1 MAGIV
6 YWFTG
11 VSAVGKST
19 ISRLFCEALDAKG
32 GNHLH
37 LDGDHLRE
45 SLFPEA
51 GHSRDERR
59 RLALAYGR
67 LCKLLAEQGTDVV
80 IATISMFHEV
90 HRWNRE
96 NIKQYR
102 EIYLT
107 APVEVLAERDPKGV
121 YDLASEVAGVDQR
134 IEVPKAPDICIVND
148 GTRTPE
154 AITFELVARLLETRN

>member
-1 MAGIV
+1 MTGIV

-11 VSAVGKST
+11 VSAVGKT
-19 ISRLFCEALDAKG
+19 TVSRLFCEAIEAKG
-32 GNHLH
+32 RNYLH
-37 LDGDHLRE
+37 LDGDRLRE

-51 GHSRDERR
+51 GHSRDDRR

-67 LCKLLAEQGTDVV
+67 LCKLLADQGSDVV

-90 HRWNRE
+90 QRWNRE

-121 YDLASEVAGVDQR
+121 YDLASEVAGVDQQ
-134 IEVPKAPDICIVND
+134 IEVPEAPDICIAND
-148 GTRTPE
+148 GTRRPE
-154 AITFELVARLLETRN
+154 AIAAELAASLLGSQT